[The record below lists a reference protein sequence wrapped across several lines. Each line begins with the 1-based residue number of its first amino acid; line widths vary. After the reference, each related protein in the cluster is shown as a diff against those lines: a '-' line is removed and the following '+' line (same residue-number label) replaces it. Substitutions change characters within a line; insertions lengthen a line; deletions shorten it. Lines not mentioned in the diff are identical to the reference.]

1 MEPSYT
7 DSRYINVSHKHGSR
21 GYHMALLFSC
31 FELSLL
37 KGKEEKQQ
45 LCCSGKGP
53 SFPTMLWG
61 PSSHRLAG
69 LGNSVTLTPD
79 FHSVISE
86 LLKLVFYPLFQ
97 CLLTQESGK
106 WERKGKED
114 RHRSPA
120 LPAWKQWLTLITP
133 LRPVFEQTYFL
144 YELMQSDL
152 LFYILFIIWAVI
164 LSILRL
170 FCYKGMEKSNTIK
183 LFSLKIIKPHNKI

>member
-106 WERKGKED
+106 WERKGGQASVASSSSMKAVTNTNYA
-114 RHRSPA
+114 S
-120 LPAWKQWLTLITP
+120 
-133 LRPVFEQTYFL
+133 QTCV
-144 YELMQSDL
+144 
-152 LFYILFIIWAVI
+152 WAD
-164 LSILRL
+164 
-170 FCYKGMEKSNTIK
+170 
-183 LFSLKIIKPHNKI
+183 LFSLWINAEWPTFLHIIYYLGCYFIDFETVLLQRNGKI